1 MFSALRGLTLRGR
14 SFLAAGI
21 ASAVCALI
29 LGENDLLR
37 VAVLL
42 ILLPIL
48 SSLAVA
54 RTRYLMSCRRTL
66 SPDRVPAGKPVKVTL
81 TVENTSRL
89 PTGVLLLEEQLP
101 YALGSRPRFVL
112 DRLWSRQSARVSYQ
126 ARADVRGHYQLGP
139 LQVRVTDPFGLCAL
153 NKSFTGTERLSVIP
167 AAKPLPAVQLTG
179 QRQGTGDNRGRTAA
193 VHGEDD
199 AATREYRIGDDLRK
213 VHWKST
219 ARVGALMVRRE
230 EQPWHSRASL
240 LLDTRAIG
248 HRGDGPGSSFEWSV
262 SAVASMAVHLY
273 GRGYTLKTVTD
284 IGTEVET
291 SRHSTD
297 GPLMDLLAGARLSH
311 QRHFTDGV
319 TRLRKH
325 GGDGVLIAVL
335 GLLDDEAAA
344 ELANLSQGGRPC
356 AALLLDTTTWTRQA
370 GETEMVATR
379 EAYDLS
385 VQLLRGAGWKVV
397 EAGHGDPLEKL
408 WRQVTTW
415 SGRGGSTLEL
425 PTASG
430 IEGPR

>member
-1 MFSALRGLTLRGR
+1 MFGALRGLTLRGR
-14 SFLAAGI
+14 SFLAAGL
-21 ASAVCALI
+21 ASAGCALV

-37 VAVLL
+37 VALLL
-42 ILLPIL
+42 IALPLL
-48 SSLAVA
+48 STVAVA
-54 RTRYLMSCRRTL
+54 RTRYMMSCRRTL
-66 SPDRVPAGKPVKVTL
+66 LPDRVPAGKPVKVTL

-167 AAKPLPAVQLTG
+167 AAKPLPAVQLAG

-213 VHWKST
+213 VHWRST

-248 HRGDGPGSSFEWSV
+248 HRGDGPGSSFEWSI
-262 SAVASMAVHLY
+262 STVASVAVHLFR
-273 GRGYTLKTVTD
+273 RGYTLRTVTD
-284 IGTEVET
+284 VGADVET
-291 SRHSTD
+291 TRHSTD
-297 GPLMDLLAGARLSH
+297 GPLMDLLAGVRLSH
-311 QRHFTDGV
+311 QRHFTEGV
-319 TRLRKH
+319 AHLRKH
-325 GGDGVLIAVL
+325 GGDGFLIAVL

-344 ELANLSQGGRPC
+344 ELAGLPAAGRQC
-356 AALLLDTTTWTRQA
+356 VALLMDTTTWTRQA
-370 GETEMVATR
+370 GEVEVMATR
-379 EAYDLS
+379 EAYEQSTRAL
-385 VQLLRGAGWKVV
+385 QGAGWRVV
-397 EAGHGDPLEKL
+397 ETRHGEPLEKL
-408 WRQVTTW
+408 WRQATGRYNRAGGPLDVPSTT
-415 SGRGGSTLEL
+415 GIGG
-425 PTASG
+425 PQ
-430 IEGPR
+430 